1 MKKETI
7 TYGQFT
13 NSEWHTLR
21 GLESAQPII
30 DKLKGATD
38 WTGYSLWVHGSIL
51 NDVETRDIDLTIM
64 GPLIPQKINEL
75 LWTCVK
81 VGFENQT
88 YVDVKYSISDELY
101 NPEVDTTKTIRYAT
115 YDDRITVDGR
125 TFIYG
130 EKIADLYLV
139 QTTYPLTKTRDSGLV
154 YKAPLKLF

>member
-1 MKKETI
+1 MKKEAI
-7 TYGQFT
+7 TYGQFS
-13 NSEWHTLR
+13 NSEWHTLN

-30 DKLKGATD
+30 DKIKAATD

-51 NDVETRDIDLTIM
+51 SDIDTHDIDLTIM
-64 GPLIPQKINEL
+64 GPMIPQKINEL

-130 EKIADLYLV
+130 EKISDLYLKE
-139 QTTYPLTKTRDSGLV
+139 TRFPMNKTLNNGIV
-154 YKAPLKLF
+154 YKAPQKLV